1 MDNSKEKVITFNR
14 ESWII
19 NKDKEIRYKN
29 MRDNLKQMNVL
40 KAFEGKNNNG

>member
-14 ESWII
+14 KSWII
-19 NKDKEIRYKN
+19 NINKEIRHKN

-40 KAFEGKNNNG
+40 KSFEDKK

>member
-1 MDNSKEKVITFNR
+1 MDNKQEKITIFNR

-19 NKDKEIRYKN
+19 NENKEIRYKN

-40 KAFEGKNNNG
+40 KAFEDKK